1 MKLVLAALMMMGSFA
16 QAAEMKLGYID
27 MNKALQETSAGK
39 KAKAELEK
47 EFKAKRDELSKKQTD
62 LKKMGEDF
70 EKKRGVLS
78 DEVRQKKQAELQQEM
93 MKWQEAAGQ
102 AQMTMQAKEQ
112 EALKPIFEKMQKA
125 IERVAKEQ
133 GYTMI
138 LEKSQSVVYG
148 TPEND
153 VTPQVIKAF
162 DTMK

>member
-16 QAAEMKLGYID
+16 QAADMKLGYID

-47 EFKAKRDELSKKQTD
+47 EFKAKRDELSKKQSD

-78 DEVRQKKQAELQQEM
+78 DEVKAKKQAELQQEM

-102 AQMTMQAKEQ
+102 AQVTMQAKEQ

-148 TPEND
+148 TPDQD
-153 VTPQVIKAF
+153 VTAQVIKTF
-162 DTMK
+162 DSMK